1 MIGVIC
7 CQQALYIQNRER
19 YYSHKSFLSQETER
33 IQEHKDR
40 AISDWL
46 NLFGHY
52 LWVAFTQ
59 LLPADS
65 FIVVRTRMSVVI
77 AMSSTEQSTAS
88 AVESCKSNPFTTNLA
103 SIFSLLLLARIIR
116 SFVRCQC
123 SL

>member
-19 YYSHKSFLSQETER
+19 YYSPKSFLSQETER

-52 LWVAFTQ
+52 LHRKKNF
-59 LLPADS
+59 L
-65 FIVVRTRMSVVI
+65 
-77 AMSSTEQSTAS
+77 E
-88 AVESCKSNPFTTNLA
+88 NLKI
-103 SIFSLLLLARIIR
+103 SLKTCGLLLRN
-116 SFVRCQC
+116 C
-123 SL
+123 SLPTVL

>member
-52 LWVAFTQ
+52 LQRKNFLENLFKNFFKNLWVAFTQ

-77 AMSSTEQSTAS
+77 A
-88 AVESCKSNPFTTNLA
+88 
-103 SIFSLLLLARIIR
+103 I
-116 SFVRCQC
+116 
-123 SL
+123 

>member
-52 LWVAFTQ
+52 LHRKKIFLENLFKNFFKNLWVAFTQ

-77 AMSSTEQSTAS
+77 A
-88 AVESCKSNPFTTNLA
+88 
-103 SIFSLLLLARIIR
+103 I
-116 SFVRCQC
+116 
-123 SL
+123 